1 MKILIADYQ
10 AIPRIGLK
18 GLLLSAYPDA
28 TIIEAESFSDIITM
42 AEDNAPDLII
52 LELNT
57 FGYHIF
63 SGFSTIKNQFP
74 KIPIVIFTS
83 HESNYY
89 AINLFKLGISGY
101 FTKDCNPEEFTDALD
116 FVLKNKK
123 KYISTSL
130 ANLLVDHIQPS
141 NENKYLHLHLTNQEF
156 EILRLLSQ
164 GKSLAF
170 ISNKMALQLNGVTH
184 SKYKI
189 FKTLKIHNKYEVF
202 KYASLNLGMAY

>member
-10 AIPRIGLK
+10 PILRIGLK
-18 GLLLSAYPDA
+18 SLLLHAYPDA
-28 TIIEAESFSDIITM
+28 TIIEAETFSDIITM
-42 AEDNAPDLII
+42 ADENSPDLII

-63 SGFSTIKNQFP
+63 SKFSAIKTQFP
-74 KIPIVIFTS
+74 YIPIVIFTS
-83 HESNYY
+83 QESNYY
-89 AINLFKLGISGY
+89 ALNLFKLGFSGY
-101 FTKDCNPEEFTDALD
+101 FTKDCNTEEFTEALD

-130 ANLLVDHIQPS
+130 ANLLVDYIQPS
-141 NENKYLHLHLTNQEF
+141 NENKYLHLKLSNQEF

-170 ISNKMALQLNGVTH
+170 ISNKLSLQINGVTH
-184 SKYKI
+184 LKYKI
-189 FKTLKIHNKYEVF
+189 FKTLKIHNKFEVF
-202 KYASLNLGMAY
+202 KYASSNLGIAY